1 MVIWC
6 AHLHATGPIA
16 VVWVCGA
23 APIRKATTASTT
35 SPRPPGRQTLT
46 PRENAAS
53 AAAFS
58 TCCHTAFFC
67 YRAWR
72 KCSVTHCWWLLWAA
86 THCCCLG
93 CQNPN
98 CYAPWLPLPSPLWRN
113 LWPKWIT
120 LAIASVLPPFQSVG
134 YWPPAVSVMHQ
145 NLAPSSSGSS
155 LGYFSSDE
163 CLEFFRLQFC
173 ADCSGP
179 DQVWNLVHCCISL
192 QTLAIEATSVTVLS
206 FCFFLGNPD
215 RGWNDPP
222 KLAFNPAGI
231 GAPTGSGRHRLLNK
245 RVPIPL
251 NPQDTSS
258 SSPLPPTLK

>member
-1 MVIWC
+1 MC
-6 AHLHATGPIA
+6 T
-16 VVWVCGA
+16 
-23 APIRKATTASTT
+23 
-35 SPRPPGRQTLT
+35 
-46 PRENAAS
+46 
-53 AAAFS
+53 S
-58 TCCHTAFFC
+58 TCYRPYCCSMSMWCCPYSQGYLLPPPPHHDPLADRPLPHVKMQPVLLLSPPVAIQPFFC

-98 CYAPWLPLPSPLWRN
+98 CCAPWLPLPSPLWRN

-155 LGYFSSDE
+155 LAYFSSDE